1 MPAGIV
7 NTKIAMMLAAI
18 RATIAAMWALTLPLA
33 IKTSNVTTGI
43 AAAMVESVVLPNG
56 L

>member
-7 NTKIAMMLAAI
+7 KMKIAIRLAAI
-18 RATIAAMWALTLPLA
+18 SAMMAAICALTLPLA
-33 IKTSNVTTGI
+33 IKTSSVTTGI
-43 AAAMVESVVLPNG
+43 AAAMVESTVLLNG